1 MENPTEAMRDLQRK
15 YERLSKDVK
24 NRIGS
29 IDDFY
34 AMDFTKLEDVLTD
47 MKMLQYQI
55 RQKHFEELKSGE
67 LSSQRLFL
75 EGELKIPFEP
85 AVVDK
90 VIDLLMKARS
100 NGNYELNG
108 NIRYNAKHFW
118 EDYSNILDNIHTYF
132 DKAPLRSRWKERI
145 INDTRFCLR
154 SGKKQEY
161 FDALKTYKVP
171 EIQATV
177 KSVLEYYVSAHLAEI
192 DFHLLN
198 KNQSKK

>member
-1 MENPTEAMRDLQRK
+1 MENPKEDMRDLQRK
-15 YERLSKDVK
+15 YERLSMDVK

-34 AMDFTKLEDVLTD
+34 AMDFTKLKEVLGE
-47 MKMLQYQI
+47 MEVLQYQI

-67 LSSQRLFL
+67 LSSLRLFL

-90 VIDLLMKARS
+90 VMDLLMKARS

-108 NIRYNAKHFW
+108 LKRYNAKHFW

-154 SGKKQEY
+154 SGKKPDY
-161 FDALKTYKVP
+161 FNSLKTYKVP

-177 KSVLEYYVSAHLAEI
+177 KSVLEYYVGADLAEI
-192 DFHLLN
+192 DFYLLN